1 MGAFGLVGGSLI
13 TGIAQLVEH
22 WSPKPGVGSSSL
34 SSRANHKKEMKLIND
49 IKESYDELV
58 YKVSWPTQKQ
68 LVNSS
73 VLVLIASI
81 IIAVFIWVID
91 KIFELLMELIYSISF

>member
-1 MGAFGLVGGSLI
+1 
-13 TGIAQLVEH
+13 
-22 WSPKPGVGSSSL
+22 
-34 SSRANHKKEMKLIND
+34 MKLIND

-58 YKVSWPTQKQ
+58 YKVSWPTQKA

-81 IIAVFIWVID
+81 ILAVFIWAVD
-91 KIFELLMELIYSISF
+91 KIFNLLMEAIYSISF

>member
-1 MGAFGLVGGSLI
+1 
-13 TGIAQLVEH
+13 
-22 WSPKPGVGSSSL
+22 
-34 SSRANHKKEMKLIND
+34 MKLIND
-49 IKESYDELV
+49 IKESYNELV

-81 IIAVFIWVID
+81 IIAVFIWAVD
-91 KIFELLMELIYSISF
+91 KVFNLLMELIYSISF

>member
-1 MGAFGLVGGSLI
+1 MSGVRVSLPVPI
-13 TGIAQLVEH
+13 E
-22 WSPKPGVGSSSL
+22 
-34 SSRANHKKEMKLIND
+34 NNMKLFKD
-49 IKESYDELV
+49 IKESYNELV

-81 IIAVFIWVID
+81 ILAVFIWAVD
-91 KIFELLMELIYSISF
+91 KIFNLLMELVYSINF

>member
-1 MGAFGLVGGSLI
+1 MNLV
-13 TGIAQLVEH
+13 
-22 WSPKPGVGSSSL
+22 K
-34 SSRANHKKEMKLIND
+34 D

-58 YKVSWPTQKQ
+58 HKVSWPTRKN

-81 IIAVFIWVID
+81 IMAVFIWAVD
-91 KIFELLMELIYSISF
+91 KIFSLLMELIYSISF

>member
-1 MGAFGLVGGSLI
+1 
-13 TGIAQLVEH
+13 
-22 WSPKPGVGSSSL
+22 
-34 SSRANHKKEMKLIND
+34 MKLFKD

-68 LVNSS
+68 LIKSS

-81 IIAVFIWVID
+81 ILAVFIWAVD
-91 KIFELLMELIYSISF
+91 KIFNLLMELIYSISF

>member
-1 MGAFGLVGGSLI
+1 
-13 TGIAQLVEH
+13 
-22 WSPKPGVGSSSL
+22 
-34 SSRANHKKEMKLIND
+34 MKLIND

-68 LVNSS
+68 LINSS

-81 IIAVFIWVID
+81 IIAVFIWVVD
-91 KIFELLMELIYSISF
+91 KIFNLLMELVYSISF

>member
-1 MGAFGLVGGSLI
+1 MSGVRVSLPVP
-13 TGIAQLVEH
+13 TT
-22 WSPKPGVGSSSL
+22 KD
-34 SSRANHKKEMKLIND
+34 MKLFES

-73 VLVLIASI
+73 VLVLVASV
-81 IIAVFIWVID
+81 IIAAFIWVVD
-91 KIFELLMELIYSISF
+91 KIFNMLMEIIYSIGF

>member
-1 MGAFGLVGGSLI
+1 
-13 TGIAQLVEH
+13 
-22 WSPKPGVGSSSL
+22 
-34 SSRANHKKEMKLIND
+34 MKLIKD
-49 IKESYDELV
+49 IKESYNELV

-81 IIAVFIWVID
+81 ILAVFIWAVD
-91 KIFELLMELIYSISF
+91 KIFELLMEVVYGIA

>member
-1 MGAFGLVGGSLI
+1 
-13 TGIAQLVEH
+13 
-22 WSPKPGVGSSSL
+22 
-34 SSRANHKKEMKLIND
+34 MKLIND

-73 VLVLIASI
+73 ALVLIASI

>member
-1 MGAFGLVGGSLI
+1 MNLV
-13 TGIAQLVEH
+13 
-22 WSPKPGVGSSSL
+22 K
-34 SSRANHKKEMKLIND
+34 D

-58 YKVSWPTQKQ
+58 HKVSWPTRKN

-81 IIAVFIWVID
+81 IMAVFIWAVD
-91 KIFELLMELIYSISF
+91 KVFSLLMELIYSISF

>member
-1 MGAFGLVGGSLI
+1 M
-13 TGIAQLVEH
+13 
-22 WSPKPGVGSSSL
+22 
-34 SSRANHKKEMKLIND
+34 ND

-68 LVNSS
+68 LINSS

-81 IIAVFIWVID
+81 IIAVFIWVVD
-91 KIFELLMELIYSISF
+91 KIFNLLMELVYSISF

>member
-1 MGAFGLVGGSLI
+1 
-13 TGIAQLVEH
+13 
-22 WSPKPGVGSSSL
+22 
-34 SSRANHKKEMKLIND
+34 MKLFKD

-68 LVNSS
+68 LINSA

-81 IIAVFIWVID
+81 IIAVFIMIVDWVFD
-91 KIFELLMELIYSISF
+91 SLMQLVYSISF

>member
-1 MGAFGLVGGSLI
+1 
-13 TGIAQLVEH
+13 
-22 WSPKPGVGSSSL
+22 
-34 SSRANHKKEMKLIND
+34 MKLFKD

-68 LVNSS
+68 LINSS

-81 IIAVFIWVID
+81 ILSVFIWAVD
-91 KIFELLMELIYSISF
+91 KVFDLLMQFIYSL

>member
-1 MGAFGLVGGSLI
+1 
-13 TGIAQLVEH
+13 
-22 WSPKPGVGSSSL
+22 
-34 SSRANHKKEMKLIND
+34 MKLIKD
-49 IKESYDELV
+49 IKESYTELV

-81 IIAVFIWVID
+81 IIAVFIWAVD
-91 KIFELLMELIYSISF
+91 KVFDLLMELVYSIQF